1 MKEDFLHYLWKFK
14 KFNTSDLETTN
25 HQNITILHAG
35 HYLQS
40 AGPDFF
46 NSHVI
51 IEDQKWA
58 GNIEI
63 HLKSSDWYLHH
74 HETDASYDNV
84 ILHVV
89 WEHNINIFRKDNTE
103 IPTLEL
109 KNYVD
114 QETILKY
121 ELLVC
126 LKNWIYCENQ
136 IQQVPDF
143 IMRNWKERLFF
154 ERLERKSDF
163 IDSVLQQTQNDW
175 EATLF
180 RLLAKNFGLN
190 INGPVFFK
198 IASAIPFSIIRKES
212 ANIERL
218 DALFFGMSGLLDEE
232 KEDVYFMEIR
242 AKFNYLVSK
251 YHLKIPT
258 IEPVQ
263 FFRLRPDNFP
273 TIRLSQLAN
282 LYGSRH
288 SLFSKVIEADSVTAL
303 YELFQVGASSY
314 WQSHYQFDHASKISR
329 KLLSR
334 SFVDLIII
342 NTIIPVQFA
351 YAKSQGKEKLENLI
365 ILLESITA
373 EVNSTIQKFQSISVT
388 AENAFESQSL
398 LQLKHNYCDKSRC
411 LSCEIG
417 VELLKDI
424 Q

>member
-35 HYLQS
+35 QYLQS

-46 NSHVI
+46 NAQLI
-51 IEDQKWA
+51 IENQKWA

-89 WEHNINIFRKDNTE
+89 WEHNVNIFRKDNTE

-114 QETILKY
+114 QETIVKY
-121 ELLVC
+121 QLLVS
-126 LKNWIYCENQ
+126 LKTWIYCENQ

-154 ERLERKSDF
+154 ERLERKSEF
-163 IDSVLQQTQNDW
+163 IDVVLQQTHNDW

-180 RLLAKNFGLN
+180 MLLAKNFGLN

-212 ANIERL
+212 AIVESL
-218 DALFFGMSGLLDEE
+218 EALLFGVAGLLDEE
-232 KEDVYFMEIR
+232 KEDVYFTWDNEY
-242 AKFNYLVSK
+242 KFNNNNCEPISISIDGDTNGPFSNTLQKTYQIMDTISELQSKIQTKIDLQFPEKNIDLKRDFNLEDLYIYLEEE
-251 YHLKIPT
+251 T
-258 IEPVQ
+258 
-263 FFRLRPDNFP
+263 N
-273 TIRLSQLAN
+273 
-282 LYGSRH
+282 
-288 SLFSKVIEADSVTAL
+288 SLEYEFEYYSNDSEIMISVEFVNDEIEA
-303 YELFQVGASSY
+303 
-314 WQSHYQFDHASKISR
+314 
-329 KLLSR
+329 
-334 SFVDLIII
+334 
-342 NTIIPVQFA
+342 
-351 YAKSQGKEKLENLI
+351 
-365 ILLESITA
+365 
-373 EVNSTIQKFQSISVT
+373 
-388 AENAFESQSL
+388 
-398 LQLKHNYCDKSRC
+398 
-411 LSCEIG
+411 
-417 VELLKDI
+417 VEFY
-424 Q
+424 

>member
-35 HYLQS
+35 QYLQS

-46 NSHVI
+46 NAQLI
-51 IEDQKWA
+51 IENQKWA

-89 WEHNINIFRKDNTE
+89 WEHNVNIFRKDNTE

-121 ELLVC
+121 ELLVS
-126 LKNWIYCENQ
+126 LKTWIYCENQ
-136 IQQVPDF
+136 IQHVPDF

-154 ERLERKSDF
+154 ERLERKSEF

-198 IASAIPFSIIRKES
+198 IASAVPFSIIRKECAVAES
-212 ANIERL
+212 LE
-218 DALFFGMSGLLDEE
+218 ALLFGVAGLLNEE
-232 KEDVYFMEIR
+232 KEDVYFTETR

-251 YHLKIPT
+251 YRIKIPV

-288 SLFSKVIEADSVTAL
+288 SLFSKIIAAHSVTEL
-303 YELFQVGASSY
+303 YDLFQVAASPY
-314 WQSHYQFDHASKISR
+314 WQSHYQFDHASKTSR

-342 NTIIPVQFA
+342 NTIIPIQFA
-351 YAKSQGKEKLENLI
+351 YSKSQGKEKLENLI
-365 ILLESITA
+365 SLLESIKP
-373 EVNSTIQKFQSISVT
+373 EVNSTIQKFQSISVST
-388 AENAFESQSL
+388 ENAFESQSL
-398 LQLKHNYCDKSRC
+398 LQLKHDYCDKSRC

-417 VELLKDI
+417 IELLKDKD
-424 Q
+424 

>member
-1 MKEDFLHYLWKFK
+1 
-14 KFNTSDLETTN
+14 
-25 HQNITILHAG
+25 
-35 HYLQS
+35 
-40 AGPDFF
+40 
-46 NSHVI
+46 
-51 IEDQKWA
+51 
-58 GNIEI
+58 
-63 HLKSSDWYLHH
+63 LHH

-89 WEHNINIFRKDNTE
+89 WEHNTIIFRKDNTE

-109 KNYVD
+109 KNYVN

-121 ELLVC
+121 ELLVSR
-126 LKNWIYCENQ
+126 KTWIFCEDQ

-143 IMRNWKERLFF
+143 IVRNWKQRLFF
-154 ERLERKSDF
+154 ERLERKSEF

-212 ANIERL
+212 AIVESL
-218 DALFFGMSGLLDEE
+218 EALLFGVAGLLDED
-232 KEDVYFMEIR
+232 KEDVYYTETR

-251 YHLKIPT
+251 YRIKIPV

-282 LYGSRH
+282 LYRSQH
-288 SLFSKVIEADSVTAL
+288 SLFSRVIEADSVTDL
-303 YELFQVGASSY
+303 YDLFQVAASPY
-314 WQSHYQFDHASKISR
+314 WQSHYQFDHASKTSR

-342 NTIIPVQFA
+342 NTIVPIQFA
-351 YAKSQGKEKLENLI
+351 YAASQGKERIENLVS
-365 ILLESITA
+365 LLETIKA
-373 EVNSTIQKFQSISVT
+373 EVNGTIQKFQSIKVI
-388 AENAFESQSL
+388 AGNAFESQSL
-398 LQLKHNYCDKSRC
+398 LQLKNDYCDRSRC

-417 VELLKDI
+417 IELLKDI

>member
-35 HYLQS
+35 QYLQS
-40 AGPDFF
+40 SGPDFF
-46 NSHVI
+46 NAQLI
-51 IEDQKWA
+51 IENQKWA

-74 HETDASYDNV
+74 HEIDASYDNV

-89 WEHNINIFRKDNTE
+89 WEHNVNIFRKDNTE

-121 ELLVC
+121 ELLVS
-126 LKNWIYCENQ
+126 LKTWIYCENQ

-154 ERLERKSDF
+154 ERLERKSEF

-198 IASAIPFSIIRKES
+198 IASAVPFSIIRKEGAVAES
-212 ANIERL
+212 LE
-218 DALFFGMSGLLDEE
+218 ALLFGVAGLLDEE
-232 KEDVYFMEIR
+232 KEDVYFTETR

-251 YHLKIPT
+251 YRIKIPV
-258 IEPVQ
+258 IEDVQ

-273 TIRLSQLAN
+273 TIRLSQLAS

-288 SLFSKVIEADSVTAL
+288 SLFSKVIEAHSVMEL
-303 YELFQVGASSY
+303 YDLFQVAASPY
-314 WQSHYQFDHASKISR
+314 WQSHYQFDHASKTSR

-342 NTIIPVQFA
+342 NTIIPIQFA

-365 ILLESITA
+365 SLLESIKA
-373 EVNSTIQKFQSISVT
+373 EVNSTIQKFQSISVS

-398 LQLKHNYCDKSRC
+398 LQLKHDYCDKSRC

-417 VELLKDI
+417 IELLKDKD
-424 Q
+424 